1 MVYSTYAGNNYF
13 ILKILHHVWLSQ
25 LTNSLKTRDRRTGG
39 EERLDHLAILCF
51 ESDFAKKVEF
61 SAKIFFHKFALAIV
75 KNYAR

>member
-1 MVYSTYAGNNYF
+1 MYSTYAGNNYF
-13 ILKILHHVWLSQ
+13 ISKILHHEWLSQ

-61 SAKIFFHKFALAIV
+61 SAKKNCDKFSLAIV